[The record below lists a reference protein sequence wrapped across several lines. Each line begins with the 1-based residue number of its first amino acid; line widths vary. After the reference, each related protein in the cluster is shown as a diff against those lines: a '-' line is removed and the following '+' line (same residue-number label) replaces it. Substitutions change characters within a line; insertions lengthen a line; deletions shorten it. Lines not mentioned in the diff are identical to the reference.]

1 MEQSTEE
8 EVIPIDT
15 GMFPSQKFCLPVEIE
30 SGVLPSMGRDVS
42 IPEILRLCG
51 EFISPLG
58 GRDKSAC
65 KSALQR
71 FSFNPRAPRRARRRG
86 TGCFAPTLRF
96 QSTRPTWDAT
106 KPRRHPSRLTLK
118 FQSTWGATTHPPHRN
133 PPGEVSIHA
142 PHVGRD

>member
-71 FSFNPRAPRRARRRG
+71 FSFNPRGARRPIHHIEIHP
-86 TGCFAPTLRF
+86 AKF
-96 QSTRPTWDAT
+96 QSTRPTW
-106 KPRRHPSRLTLK
+106 
-118 FQSTWGATTHPPHRN
+118 GATEAR
-133 PPGEVSIHA
+133 V
-142 PHVGRD
+142 